1 MSETHPYRIFVSH
14 VWQAHDD
21 YTRLFD
27 YLGDA
32 KDFYYV
38 NLSTPDVPP
47 SDTTRTGIEA
57 ALARQ
62 IGPAEVVII
71 LGGMY
76 DQHKDLIELQ
86 IALVKK
92 HHRPIVGLR
101 PSGSQLVPPVIEQSA
116 DVVVVWSERTIVDA
130 IKLYA
135 RGEQTNRF
143 EVIDFDA

>member
-1 MSETHPYRIFVSH
+1 MSQSQPYRIFVSH
-14 VWQAHDD
+14 GWQPHDD

-38 NLSTPDVPP
+38 NLSTPETHPP
-47 SDTTRTGIEA
+47 DTTRSGIEA

-62 IGPAEVVII
+62 IGPSEVVII

-76 DQHKDLIELQ
+76 EQHKDLIELEMGL
-86 IALVKK
+86 AKK
-92 HHRPIVGLR
+92 HGRPIIGLR
-101 PSGSQLVPPVIEQSA
+101 PSGSAMMPKAVEQRANDVI
-116 DVVVVWSERTIVDA
+116 VWSERTIVDA
-130 IKLYA
+130 IRLHA

-143 EVIDFDA
+143 EVIDFDG